1 MSTSAVK
8 ADDRLAICNR
18 YVEMINNNGFN
29 FNKYSSSNI
38 KFLPVYNGYNCGPLP
53 GTKHHLNIY
62 VNPVRALGVG
72 GTHYFTLPR
81 TVYAG
86 HLTLIKNK
94 LLTDSSI

>member
-29 FNKYSSSNI
+29 FNKYSSSNL

-62 VNPVRALGVG
+62 VNPVRALIVDVMSIKSGWCVHSNG
-72 GTHYFTLPR
+72 YKFR
-81 TVYAG
+81 T
-86 HLTLIKNK
+86 
-94 LLTDSSI
+94 SSSNSCEK